1 MFFGG
6 KMKKAI
12 FPPDAQRSGIDVVY
26 IQRRRTLR
34 ISGWYDSFVGI
45 EPTEITL
52 RDFFERLNI
61 TLKDCQSAFR
71 VTDSKEGGK

>member
-1 MFFGG
+1 
-6 KMKKAI
+6 MKKAI

-52 RDFFERLNI
+52 KEFFERLNI
-61 TLKDCQSAFR
+61 TLKYCQSAF
-71 VTDSKEGGK
+71 TDDSAQKGGR